1 MAEIHIMDI
10 ESLDKLNCEIV
21 ELKKK
26 IEKLQEVKEL
36 KKLQQEE
43 IELRNKIIKYSTY
56 DLIEIGNIIAKLM
69 TIFEGKQYCC
79 AKNNFCWS
87 YDYCIEPIRYNSS
100 NMSIYAF
107 YEIKKLKQE
116 RIPFDTSEKKDKCYL
131 PPSNFHSNNSSR
143 NNSKYDD
150 NEYVQVFLDYLYQR
164 RSSKL
169 LEEINEK
176 DLEKIL
182 HEFLEISIELQ
193 QHRKEEIER
202 KIEEQIQYQKRREF
216 EKSCAI
222 DRRLILSSLAYIINH
237 YEEDMSAK
245 LENNEEWSGSSQWSE
260 LTGYQILTINYND
273 RKIVFKAKIDSEG
286 CYPDEEYCVGHIDMN
301 KHSDICF
308 FEIKNKLYPGLKDSN
323 YLLEFMNSIE
333 EMYLEKQNI
342 TTEDIQQLLVN
353 ISNDN
358 KSKQR
363 VLKLNKRDKII
374 L

>member
-1 MAEIHIMDI
+1 MAELHIKDI
-10 ESLDKLNCEIV
+10 ESLDKLNREII

-26 IEKLQEVKEL
+26 IEKLQEVKKL
-36 KKLQQEE
+36 KELQQEE
-43 IELRNKIIKYSTY
+43 VELKNKIIKYSTY

-69 TIFEGKQYCC
+69 TLFEGKQYYCK
-79 AKNNFCWS
+79 KNNFCWA
-87 YDYCIEPIRYNSS
+87 YDYCIEPIRYDSS

-131 PPSNFHSNNSSR
+131 PPSSFHSNNSS
-143 NNSKYDD
+143 NINSKYSDT
-150 NEYVQVFLDYLYQR
+150 EYVQVFLDYLYQK

-176 DLEKIL
+176 DLDNIL
-182 HEFLEISIELQ
+182 QEFLEISIELQ
-193 QHRKEEIER
+193 QQRKDEIER
-202 KIEEQIQYQKRREF
+202 KIEEKIRYQKRREF
-216 EKSCAI
+216 EKSCII
-222 DRRLILSSLAYIINH
+222 DRKLILNSLAYIINH
-237 YEEDMSAK
+237 YEENMSAK
-245 LENNEEWSGSSQWSE
+245 LEKKEEWSGGSQWSE

-273 RKIVFKAKIDSEG
+273 REIYFKTKIDSIG
-286 CYPDEEYCVGHIDMN
+286 CYPDEEYCVGHINMN
-301 KHSDICF
+301 KNSNICF
-308 FEIKNKLYPGLKDSN
+308 FEIKSELSSVLKNSN

-342 TTEDIQQLLVN
+342 TIEDIQQLLVN

-358 KSKQR
+358 KSKQKTLSLYKK
-363 VLKLNKRDKII
+363 VKTI

>member
-1 MAEIHIMDI
+1 MAELHITDI

-21 ELKKK
+21 SLKKK
-26 IEKLQEVKEL
+26 IEELQEVKEL

-43 IELRNKIIKYSTY
+43 VELKNKIIKYSTY
-56 DLIEIGNIIAKLM
+56 DLMEIGNVIVKLM
-69 TIFEGKQYCC
+69 TIFEGKLYYCT
-79 AKNNFCWS
+79 KNNFCWS

-116 RIPFDTSEKKDKCYL
+116 RIPFDTSENNDKCYL
-131 PPSNFHSNNSSR
+131 PPSSFHSNNSS
-143 NNSKYDD
+143 NTNSKYNDTK
-150 NEYVQVFLDYLYQR
+150 YVQIFLDYLYQR

-169 LEEINEK
+169 LEEIKKK
-176 DLEKIL
+176 DLEDIL
-182 HEFLEISIELQ
+182 QEFLEMSIELQ
-193 QHRKEEIER
+193 QQRKEEIER

-216 EKSCAI
+216 EKSCVI
-222 DRRLILSSLAYIINH
+222 DRKLILNSLAYIINH

-245 LENNEEWSGSSQWSE
+245 LENNEEWSGSLQWSE

-273 RKIVFKAKIDSEG
+273 KKIVFKAKIDSEG

-308 FEIKNKLYPGLKDSN
+308 FEIKNKLYPVLKDSN

-333 EMYLEKQNI
+333 QMYLEKQNI

-363 VLKLNKRDKII
+363 FLKRSNNV
-374 L
+374 